1 MRYPEFLQD
10 GQTIGFV
17 APSFGCTEEPH
28 ASAFLLAID
37 RWKKMGYEIHL
48 GPNCY
53 EEKGLGISNEPLL
66 CAMELNEWYC
76 SESNQALIACGGG
89 ELMCEIVPH
98 LDFERMKAAKPK
110 WYMGFSDNTNFTF
123 LSATLMDTASIYGPC
138 APDFGVGEWH
148 PSLQDAFDLLCGKKD
163 SISGYDRWAKV
174 PDIPFY
180 VSEPTV
186 IRRFPDEDAAFSGR
200 LLGGCIDILQLYPG
214 TRFDKVKEFNQRY
227 KEDGVI
233 WFLEACELSP
243 GAIRRSLW
251 QFKEAGWFE
260 HVKGFLIGRPLTI
273 GSVSCGVDHYHA
285 VVDVL
290 SEYQVPIIMDLDIGH
305 LPPMMPIICGSTA
318 NVAVSGNHIC
328 IEYTYR

>member
-17 APSFGCTEEPH
+17 APSFGCADEPTH
-28 ASAFLLAID
+28 SVFLQALA
-37 RWKKMGYEIHL
+37 KFNELGYQVHL

-66 CAMELNEWYC
+66 CARELNEWYC
-76 SESNQALIACGGG
+76 SEENQALIACGGG
-89 ELMCEIVPH
+89 ELMCEVVPH
-98 LDFERMKAAKPK
+98 LDFERMKATKPK

-123 LSATLMDTASIYGPC
+123 LSATLMDTAAIYGPC
-138 APDFGVGEWH
+138 APDFGAEHWH
-148 PSLQDAFDLLCGKKD
+148 MSLQNAFDLLCGKIN
-163 SISGYDRWAKV
+163 SVSGYDMWTKV
-174 PDIPFY
+174 PAVPFH
-180 VSEPTV
+180 VTEPT
-186 IRRFPDEDAAFSGR
+186 IIKRFPDVDVSFNGR

-227 KEDGVI
+227 KEDGII

-251 QFKEAGWFE
+251 QMKEAGWFE
-260 HVKGFLIGRPLTI
+260 YVKGFLIGRPLTF
-273 GSVSCGVDHYHA
+273 GSVGGGIDHYSA
-285 VVDVL
+285 VVDAL
-290 SEYQVPIIMDLDIGH
+290 REYQVPIIMDLDIGH

-318 NVAVSGNHIC
+318 EITVEGNSIS
-328 IEYTYR
+328 IRYTYR